1 MMLLGTISAVIENAG
16 LRLTIDGESSPTT
29 KEYRFL
35 NSYIPQVGDRVLVA
49 ETGDS
54 YVVLGKVVSNGGGS
68 SSFLTGL
75 ETRDGGALYG
85 VYKDGSYTANGITMI
100 TQARTVWNRTHSDY
114 TYGIVFKEVNQ
125 QYYISTIGDAPWKKI
140 TTS

>member
-35 NSYIPQVGDRVLVA
+35 ASYAPQVGDRVLVA

-54 YVVLGKVVSNGGGS
+54 YVVLGKVVASAGS
-68 SSFLTGL
+68 SQFLTGL
-75 ETRDGGALYG
+75 ATRNNGALYG
-85 VYKDGSYTANGITMI
+85 MYADGSLTNVGINTI
-100 TQARTVWNRTHSDY
+100 QASSVWNRSHSDH
-114 TYGIVFKEVNQ
+114 TYPIVFTESNNVF
-125 QYYISTIGDAPWKKI
+125 YIAYSGGSWHKI

>member
-35 NSYIPQVGDRVLVA
+35 SSYVPKVGDRVLVA

-54 YVVLGKVVSNGGGS
+54 YVVLGKV
-68 SSFLTGL
+68 T
-75 ETRDGGALYG
+75 ETTQYPQ
-85 VYKDGSYTANGITMI
+85 ANS
-100 TQARTVWNRTHSDY
+100 VWNRTHSDHSFP
-114 TYGIVFKEVNQ
+114 IVFYESNSSF
-125 QYYISTIGDAPWKKI
+125 YIAYGGGPWHKI

>member
-35 NSYIPQVGDRVLVA
+35 ASYTPQVGDRVLVA

-54 YVVLGKVVSNGGGS
+54 YVVLGKVVASAES
-68 SSFLTGL
+68 SQFLTGL
-75 ETRDGGALYG
+75 ATRNNGALYG
-85 VYKDGSYTANGITMI
+85 MYADGSLTNVGINTI
-100 TQARTVWNRTHSDY
+100 QASSVWNRSHSDH
-114 TYGIVFKEVNQ
+114 TYPIVFTESNSVF
-125 QYYISTIGDAPWKKI
+125 YIAYSGGSWHKI

>member
-35 NSYIPQVGDRVLVA
+35 ASYKPQVGDRVLVA

-54 YVVLGKVVSNGGGS
+54 YVVLGKVVASAGS
-68 SSFLTGL
+68 SQFLTGL
-75 ETRDGGALYG
+75 ATRNNGALYG
-85 VYKDGSYTANGITMI
+85 MYEDGSLTNVGINTI
-100 TQARTVWNRTHSDY
+100 QASSVWNRSHSDH
-114 TYGIVFKEVNQ
+114 TYPIVFTESNSVF
-125 QYYISTIGDAPWKKI
+125 YIAYSGGSWHKI

>member
-35 NSYIPQVGDRVLVA
+35 GSYSPKVGDRVLVA

-54 YVVLGKVVSNGGGS
+54 YVVLGKVTDTASETPQYPQAS
-68 SSFLTGL
+68 S
-75 ETRDGGALYG
+75 
-85 VYKDGSYTANGITMI
+85 
-100 TQARTVWNRTHSDY
+100 VWNRLHADH
-114 TYGIVFKEVNQ
+114 TYPIVFYESNSSF
-125 QYYISTIGDAPWKKI
+125 YIAYSGGSWHRI

>member
-35 NSYIPQVGDRVLVA
+35 DSYIPQVGDRVLVA

-54 YVVLGKVVSNGGGS
+54 YVVLGKV
-68 SSFLTGL
+68 TD
-75 ETRDGGALYG
+75 TIKYPQ
-85 VYKDGSYTANGITMI
+85 ANS
-100 TQARTVWNRTHSDY
+100 VWNRSHSNH
-114 TYGIVFKEVNQ
+114 TYPIVFYETNGVF
-125 QYYISTIGDAPWKKI
+125 YIAYSGGTWKKI

>member
-35 NSYIPQVGDRVLVA
+35 ASYTPQVGDRVLVA

-75 ETRDGGALYG
+75 ATSDNGALYG
-85 VYKDGSYTANGITMI
+85 VYKDGSYTDAGITTI
-100 TQARTVWNRTHSDY
+100 QARSVWNRTHSDR
-114 TYGIVFKEVNQ
+114 TYAICFKEVNQ